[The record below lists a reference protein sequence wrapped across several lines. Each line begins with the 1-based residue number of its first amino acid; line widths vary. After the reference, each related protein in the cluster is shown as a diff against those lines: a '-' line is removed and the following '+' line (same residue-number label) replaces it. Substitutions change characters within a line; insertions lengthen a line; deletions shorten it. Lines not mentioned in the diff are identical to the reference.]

1 MLNDDDYVDDGND
14 AKDDHNDHDDHDDH
28 DNHDYHDYHDYH
40 DGVHYDNKLMTTL
53 MNRYLDL
60 A

>member
-14 AKDDHNDHDDHDDH
+14 AEDDHNDHDDHDDH
-28 DNHDYHDYHDYH
+28 DCHDYH

-53 MNRYLDL
+53 MNRYLAL